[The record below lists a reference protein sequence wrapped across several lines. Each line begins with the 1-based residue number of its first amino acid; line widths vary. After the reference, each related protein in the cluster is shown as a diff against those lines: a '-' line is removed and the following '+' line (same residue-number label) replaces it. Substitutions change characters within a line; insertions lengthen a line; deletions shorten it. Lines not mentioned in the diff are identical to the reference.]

1 MSRTA
6 NDEQTDA
13 DGGWFRARNDLFR
26 MIMEGRSFSGRE
38 RNCCFLNLGAGG
50 ESRFA
55 TVSALT
61 GLEYPDD
68 GRSLASTDWDGDG
81 DLDLWTAN
89 RSGPR
94 LRFLK
99 NNRGSR
105 KHYLALRLV
114 GNGTTTSR
122 DAIGA
127 RVEVFTRGTAEAPA
141 DAASDS
147 AEAPADA
154 ARDSAEAR
162 SDAGNARLAR
172 TLRAGEGFLSQSSK
186 WVHFGLGDAR
196 AIDRIVV
203 RWPGGETQEYRGVP
217 VDGRYELSQGIAEPV
232 AVPAGR
238 PAVVLAEQEAKLP
251 PATRVAR
258 VPLVHR
264 VPMPAVQYRDET
276 GQEQQESYAGGKPV
290 LINLWAGWCA
300 PCLAELA
307 EFAKERERLEAAG
320 VRVVALSIDQLSGS
334 ALAGGSSAAAS
345 ASEVAE
351 AVATAR
357 QRIAQLNY
365 SGDWGFVDERQ
376 MTLLQGLHDQF
387 FFMKR
392 PLPLPSSFLV
402 DGRGRLSVI
411 YRGPVSVDQVLADA
425 HRTDKGYLDGFQQAA
440 IFPGRAIDDPRVLAV
455 ARRDAL
461 QTRYQV
467 AAWLEESGRFADA
480 LRNFEELTELDPNW
494 GLPIR
499 HLAKL
504 QLNQGQTIA
513 ARKLAQQA
521 MELEPDEGSTHNI
534 LGLVLMRQRDAAGAL
549 SAWRKAVEL
558 SPGLAEAHNNL
569 GTALASQGSLQA
581 ARAEFQKAVELDGG
595 FAEAL
600 TNLGSTYAAQKEY
613 RRAIEEYQQALRANP
628 EYLDALNN
636 LGSMHA
642 QLGEYA
648 EAIGYYDRLLKVDPR
663 HTQAIANRNLAV
675 RMLQSQPRNRTPSP

>member
-1 MSRTA
+1 VSRTA

-13 DGGWFRARNDLFR
+13 DGGWFRARNELFR

-38 RNCCFLNLGAGG
+38 RNCCFLNLGAAG

-81 DLDLWTAN
+81 DLDLWTTN

-94 LRFLK
+94 IRFLK
-99 NNRGSR
+99 NRRGASG
-105 KHYLALRLV
+105 HHLSLRLL
-114 GNGTTTSR
+114 GNGSTTNR

-127 RVEVFTRGTAEAPA
+127 RVEVFVST
-141 DAASDS
+141 S
-147 AEAPADA
+147 AEKQAVGVTHGGKL
-154 ARDSAEAR
+154 AR
-162 SDAGNARLAR
+162 S
-172 TLRAGEGFLSQSSK
+172 LRAGEGFLSQSSK
-186 WVHFGLGDAR
+186 WVHFGLGDATTIER
-196 AIDRIVV
+196 VVV
-203 RWPGGETQEYRGVP
+203 RWPGGGTQEYAGMP
-217 VDGRYELSQGIAEPV
+217 VDGRYELRQGEVAAV
-232 AVPAGR
+232 AVSDGR
-238 PAVVLAEQEAKLP
+238 ADVSLAEQEATLP
-251 PATRVAR
+251 PSTRVAR

-264 VPMPAVQYRDET
+264 VPMPVVQFQDGT
-276 GQEQQESYAGGKPV
+276 GQDRQHGFGDGKPV
-290 LINLWAGWCA
+290 LVNLWAGWCA
-300 PCLAELA
+300 PCLQELT
-307 EFAKERERLEAAG
+307 EFTREREKLEAAG
-320 VRVVALSIDQLSGS
+320 VRVLALSIDQLADASGD
-334 ALAGGSSAAAS
+334 LPAGDVG
-345 ASEVAE
+345 E

-357 QRIAQLNY
+357 QRITQLGY
-365 SGDWGFVDERQ
+365 AGDWGFVDARQ
-376 MTLLQGLHDQF
+376 MTLLQSLHDQF

-411 YRGPVSVDQVLADA
+411 YRGPVGVDQVLADA
-425 HRTDKGYLDGFQQAA
+425 KRTDNGYLDNFRQAA
-440 IFPGRAIDDPRVLAV
+440 LFPGRALEHPRVLAV
-455 ARRDAL
+455 ARRDSL

-494 GLPIR
+494 ALPIR

-504 QLNQGQTIA
+504 QLNEGQTIA
-513 ARKLAQQA
+513 ARTLAQRA
-521 MELEPDEGSTHNI
+521 LELEPNEGSSHNI
-534 LGLVLMRQRDAAGAL
+534 LGLVLMRQRDSAAAL
-549 SAWRKAVEL
+549 AAWRKAVEL

-581 ARAEFQKAVELDGG
+581 ARAAFEKAVELDGG

-600 TNLGSTYAAQKEY
+600 TNLGSTYAAQKDY
-613 RRAIEEYQQALRANP
+613 RRAIEQYERAVRANP

-648 EAIGYYDRLLKVDPR
+648 AAIEHYDRVLKLDAR
-663 HTQAIANRNLAV
+663 HAQASANRKLAI
-675 RMLQSQPRNRTPSP
+675 RMLETQRRNLPPAP